1 MTSLQIT
8 IKAVSLPTSSSGGT
22 TANCEASPSPVSPT
36 TSKENSSRSAC
47 SSITRFGCSFPALC
61 WISIQR
67 RRSSLV
73 GSPSRLPTIWFRDLQ
88 RGARLSQE
96 KGLLLE
102 DTRPLNLPTSLQVQP
117 APASE
122 SREDVTAGPT
132 RASCVPVLAAGL
144 SCSPALLCSC
154 STSLA
159 IIPNP
164 SFSVVFVHLTPSS
177 H

>member
-73 GSPSRLPTIWFRDLQ
+73 GSPRRLPTIWFRDLQ
-88 RGARLSQE
+88 RGTRLSQE
-96 KGLLLE
+96 NFLLG
-102 DTRPLNLPTSLQVQP
+102 DKRPLNLPASLQIQP

-122 SREDVTAGPT
+122 SREDPPT
-132 RASCVPVLAAGL
+132 GL
-144 SCSPALLCSC
+144 
-154 STSLA
+154 TG
-159 IIPNP
+159 
-164 SFSVVFVHLTPSS
+164 V
-177 H
+177 